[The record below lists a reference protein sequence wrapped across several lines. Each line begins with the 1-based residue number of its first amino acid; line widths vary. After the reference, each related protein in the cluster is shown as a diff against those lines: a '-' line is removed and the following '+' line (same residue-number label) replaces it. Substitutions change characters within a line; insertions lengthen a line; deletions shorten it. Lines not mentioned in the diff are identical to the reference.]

1 MIILDFIILI
11 STLFCLTVEII
22 QKDWIFIILD
32 FAIILFS
39 LINLITEYKRI
50 RVLKKVKN
58 ILNGKY
64 DDKI

>member
-1 MIILDFIILI
+1 MIILDFIILV
-11 STLFCLTVEII
+11 STLFCLTVEIT

-32 FAIILFS
+32 FAIVLFS

-64 DDKI
+64 DDKL